1 MKLQFIF
8 LASTLALTFSKNI
21 PKNIPLP
28 ELNEKT
34 QNNIAKLGSNA
45 VKTAQDLLKKN
56 GVKVNIQAK
65 LQQALKAGDMQ
76 LKKGQNEANNQY
88 NKVAGMS
95 LGELID
101 LSGNELDAA
110 IDDLEDKAPDGVK
123 SLIDIAQGAL
133 KGLAK
138 AGKEA
143 LNNKQDWTVDD
154 LAQLGSDSL
163 EQSVNQ
169 GNKYI
174 KNANKKLN
182 QIKKK
187 N

>member
-1 MKLQFIF
+1 MG
-8 LASTLALTFSKNI
+8 ALTFSKNI

-34 QNNIAKLGSNA
+34 QNNIAKLGSHG

-56 GVKVNIQAK
+56 GVNVNLKAK
-65 LQQALKAGDMQ
+65 LRQTLKAGDIQ
-76 LKKGQNEANNQY
+76 VKKGQNEANNQY
-88 NKVAGMS
+88 NKVADMS

-101 LSGNELDAA
+101 LFGNEIDAA
-110 IDDLEDKAPDGVK
+110 IDDFEDKAPDGVK
-123 SLIDIAQGAL
+123 SLTDIAQGAL
-133 KGLAK
+133 KGLAE
-138 AGKEA
+138 AGKKA
-143 LNNKQDWTVDD
+143 LNDKQNWTVDD
-154 LAQLGSDSL
+154 LAQHGSDSL
-163 EQSVNQ
+163 EKSVNE

-182 QIKKK
+182 QIKKQ